1 MSRNDIFD
9 AASSPGAQQGIPQ
22 QSRDQVQQE
31 LGFDI
36 PVETVPL
43 PSLGLAYSPGHPLH
57 QCQTADIRAMT
68 AREEDILTSR
78 ALIKKGTVITHLIK
92 SCLTNK
98 DIDVSSL
105 LSGDRNALMI
115 AVRITGY
122 GGKYHTDLTCPACS
136 TKQKGMY
143 DLSALPIRALE
154 LTPTAPGANSFEFVL
169 PLTGKRVNFKF
180 ATGHDEEEA
189 AIISERRRKQGIMTE
204 NVVTDALQRAIL
216 SVDGDPD
223 KSQIANFIR
232 HMPARD
238 SLALRNYI
246 SENEPGVDLTVPF
259 SCTACDHEEDIALP
273 MGVNFFWPQA

>member
-43 PSLGLAYSPGHPLH
+43 PSLGLAYEAGHPLH
-57 QCQTADIRAMT
+57 QCQTVDIRAMT

-105 LSGDRNALMI
+105 LAGDRNALMI

-122 GGKYHTDLTCPACS
+122 GEKYNSDASCPGCG
-136 TKQKGMY
+136 TNQKSAFN
-143 DLSALPIRALE
+143 LSALPIRALN
-154 LTPTAPGANSFEFVL
+154 LTPTLPGANSFEFIL
-169 PLTGKRVNFKF
+169 PLTGKRVEFKF
-180 ATGHDEEEA
+180 ATGRDEEEA
-189 AIISERRRKQGIMTE
+189 TITSDRRRKQGIMTE
-204 NVVTDALQRAIL
+204 NIVTNALQRAIL
-216 SVDGDPD
+216 SVDGDPN
-223 KSQIANFIR
+223 KSQIANFVR

-246 SENEPGVDLTVPF
+246 SNNEPGVDLTVPF
-259 SCTACDHEEDIALP
+259 SCTSCDHEEDIALP